1 MQELLTE
8 TKKQTVSGFMQLIL
22 SSNYS
27 ERVENMPFP
36 TMWLSSYDYKAK
48 FQYQLV
54 YEDVGKPL
62 NKTPNLKLFSK
73 RIYNTY
79 IGTFC
84 SCSIDN

>member
-8 TKKQTVSGFMQLIL
+8 TKKQTVLGFIQLIL

-27 ERVENMPFP
+27 EKVENIPFP
-36 TMWLSSYDYKAK
+36 TMWLPSCDYKAK

-62 NKTPNLKLFSK
+62 DS
-73 RIYNTY
+73 
-79 IGTFC
+79 
-84 SCSIDN
+84 